1 MDVDMDM
8 VRQHLDGAGFPA
20 SKHDVMAWATEH
32 GASRQEIEMLKKLPV
47 DNFDSI
53 QDLLG
58 AASMVRKKT

>member
-1 MDVDMDM
+1 MDIDM

-20 SKHDVMAWATEH
+20 SKHDVMVWATEH
-32 GASRQEIEMLKKLPV
+32 GAGSDELDMLKKLPV

-58 AASMVRKKT
+58 AAGMVQKKS

>member
-1 MDVDMDM
+1 MDMDT

-20 SKHDVMAWATEH
+20 SRFDLTRWAAEH
-32 GASRQEIEMLKKLPV
+32 GASTEEIEMLNKLPV

-58 AASMVRKKT
+58 AASMVQKKI